1 MKITNKIFDI
11 TFQKNIPL
19 YSVFELTYRCNL
31 KCLHCYIPENHRIKN
46 ELSTYEVKNI
56 LRQLKSEGCLF
67 LVFTGGE
74 VFLRNDFLDI
84 CSYARK
90 LKFNLRIFTNG
101 TLIDRKIVQY
111 LSKIGIGG
119 VEVSL
124 YGREKTHN
132 KITQTE
138 DSFQKVF
145 NTIKMLIEY
154 KIPVTIKS
162 LLMRE
167 NFNDYNWLMQI
178 SKKFGI
184 KCKFDPVIVPRND
197 GDKSI
202 LKYQITNSQMRSIF
216 SDKRLFKR
224 EKSNPYLLTHL
235 PPYPLTRLLT
245 YSLFCSA
252 GRNFVGISPEGKVYP
267 CIQFLYTLGDLRK
280 KSFKE
285 IWFSS
290 KRANYLR
297 NLKPEDCNVCFNCEI
312 NNFCRR
318 CPGLVYLETGSIYG
332 KSEISCRLA
341 DVTKVLV

>member
-1 MKITNKIFDI
+1 LKITSKIFDI
-11 TFQKNIPL
+11 TFQRNIPL
-19 YSVFELTYRCNL
+19 YAVFELTYKCNL
-31 KCLHCYIPENHRIKN
+31 KCIHCYIPENHRLKK
-46 ELSTYEVKNI
+46 ELSTNEVKNI

-74 VFLRNDFLDI
+74 VFLRDDFLDI

-90 LKFNLRIFTNG
+90 LKFDLRIFTNG
-101 TLIDRKIVQY
+101 TLIHRKIAEY
-111 LSKIGIGG
+111 ISKIGVSG

-124 YGREKTHN
+124 YGKEKTHN

-138 DSFQKVF
+138 NSFQKVF

-154 KIPVTIKS
+154 KIPVTIKCP
-162 LLMRE
+162 LMRE
-167 NFNDYNWLMQI
+167 NFYDYNWLIQI
-178 SKKFGI
+178 SKKLGI
-184 KCKFDPVIVPRND
+184 KYKFDPVIVPRNN

-202 LKYQITNSQMRSIF
+202 LKYQITDSQMRSIF
-216 SDKRLFKR
+216 SDKRIFKR
-224 EKSNPYLLTHL
+224 EKADSYNSA
-235 PPYPLTRLLT
+235 

-252 GRNFVGISPEGKVYP
+252 GKNFVGISPEGKVYP
-267 CIQFLYTLGDLRK
+267 CIQFLYNFGNLRK

-290 KRANYLR
+290 KRAIYLR
-297 NLKPEDCNVCFNCEI
+297 NLKPEDCNVCFSCEN

-341 DVTKVLV
+341 DVTKITLTNA